1 MIKKLDAQTLKDL
14 YEREM
19 KGTFPRA
26 ELKPLKAMLRMQAD
40 GHYDALGYYD
50 DETGALLTYACT
62 CTAGTPVL
70 MDYLAVVASHRGEG
84 LGSRFLSAI
93 MEAKDLY
100 PAIMLEIEAVDD
112 ALDDDDRATRERRQR
127 FYERLG
133 FVRTRT
139 EAHVFGEHYWVLTS
153 DPARES
159 VREAME
165 KIYHYMVP
173 EEDAYANNVR
183 IWDGE

>member
-19 KGTFPRA
+19 KDTFPRA

-50 DETGALLTYACT
+50 DETGALLAYACT

-133 FVRTRT
+133 FVRTCT
-139 EAHVFGEHYWVLTS
+139 EAHVFG
-153 DPARES
+153 
-159 VREAME
+159 
-165 KIYHYMVP
+165 
-173 EEDAYANNVR
+173 
-183 IWDGE
+183 

>member
-19 KGTFPRA
+19 KDTFPRA
-26 ELKPLKAMLRMQAD
+26 ELKPLKAMLRMQAE
-40 GHYDALGYYD
+40 GKYDVLGYYD
-50 DETGALLTYACT
+50 EQGEQLAYACV
-62 CTAGTPVL
+62 CKAAEPVL
-70 MDYLAVVASHRGEG
+70 MDYLAVTAAHRGEG
-84 LGSRFLSAI
+84 IGSQFLGAL
-93 MEAKDLY
+93 MQAKDLY

-112 ALDDDDRATRERRQR
+112 ALDEDDRAMRSRRQH

-133 FVRTRT
+133 FVRTCT

-159 VREAME
+159 MREAME